1 MKNLGNMLKQA
12 QEMQAKM
19 QEVQARLEAAEV
31 SGTAGGGM
39 VTVTLN
45 GKGVM
50 RQIKIDPKIVN
61 AGEVEML
68 EDLILAA
75 VNDAHARVDNHV
87 KEEMAKVTGGL
98 QLPAGMKLPF

>member
-1 MKNLGNMLKQA
+1 VNIGQLTRMA

-19 QEVQARLEAAEV
+19 QEMQAKLDAAEV

-61 AGEVEML
+61 PGEVEML

-75 VNDAHARVDNHV
+75 VNDARARVDNHV